1 MAGPFSI
8 SRRFDRHLDTASK
21 RLAAALI
28 VSLLFHGV
36 AYVGWRVEPALS
48 ALIHRVVA
56 RVFPKKFS
64 ELQPAAKKT
73 EPPVLREVPMVFVEV
88 DPARATAEPP
98 KDTKN
103 YSTHNSIAAN
113 EAPKELNVPK
123 IDGAQT
129 RVLRVEDVAKPKP
142 QPLQPAPPPPDT
154 KPVEK
159 DQTEPESKPKPAP
172 PIGDLA
178 MTKTDPNKLK
188 PDDGA
193 AEKLTPKPREKPR
206 TLAEARQR
214 NPELAGQRSQQEGG
228 VIKRSHIALD
238 AKGSPFGN
246 YDSTFISIVQERW
259 YQALAENRFMLDRHG
274 KVAVTFRLHFD
285 GRITAL
291 VSEEN
296 TVGDVLGLLCEKAI
310 LDPAPFPKWPSDMR
324 KMVGSDVREVRF
336 TFYYD

>member
-1 MAGPFSI
+1 M
-8 SRRFDRHLDTASK
+8 
-21 RLAAALI
+21 
-28 VSLLFHGV
+28 
-36 AYVGWRVEPALS
+36 GWRVEPALS

-88 DPARATAEPP
+88 DPARATTEPP

-113 EAPKELNVPK
+113 ETPKELNVPK

-129 RVLRVEDVAKPKP
+129 RVLRVKDVAKPKP
-142 QPLQPAPPPPDT
+142 QPLQPAPPPEP

-159 DQTEPESKPKPAP
+159 EQSEPEAKPKPAP

-178 MTKTDPNKLK
+178 MTKSDPNKLK

-193 AEKLTPKPREKPR
+193 AEKRVEAPRKKPTK
-206 TLAEARQR
+206 LNQI
-214 NPELAGQRSQQEGG
+214 PEWVAQQAGQRSKQEGG
-228 VIKRSHIALD
+228 VIKRSPIAFD
-238 AKGSPFGN
+238 AKGSPFGD
-246 YDSTFISIVQERW
+246 YDRTFISIVQQCW
-259 YQALAENRFMLDRHG
+259 YQALDNNKFMLDRHG
-274 KVAVTFRLHFD
+274 KVSVTFRLHYN
-285 GRITAL
+285 GEITAL
-291 VSEEN
+291 VTEEN

-310 LDPAPFPKWPSDMR
+310 LDPKPFPKWPSDMR

>member
-1 MAGPFSI
+1 M
-8 SRRFDRHLDTASK
+8 L
-21 RLAAALI
+21 
-28 VSLLFHGV
+28 HGL
-36 AYVGWRVEPALS
+36 AYVGWRIEPAFS
-48 ALIHRVVA
+48 ALVKRIAERVL
-56 RVFPKKFS
+56 PKHFT
-64 ELQPAAKKT
+64 ELQPTPPKKT
-73 EPPVLREVPMVFVEV
+73 EPPALREVPMVFVEV
-88 DPARATAEPP
+88 DPARASAEPP
-98 KDTKN
+98 KETKN

-113 EAPKELNVPK
+113 EQPKQLDVPK
-123 IDGAQT
+123 IDGSQT
-129 RVLRVEDVAKPKP
+129 RVLRVEDVSKPKP
-142 QPLQPAPPPPDT
+142 QPLQPAPPPEPKPAPPD
-154 KPVEK
+154 KE
-159 DQTEPESKPKPAP
+159 QSEPEAKPKPAP

-178 MTKTDPNKLK
+178 MTKTEPTNIVKSTE
-188 PDDGA
+188 GA
-193 AEKLTPKPREKPR
+193 AEKLAPKPLGKPR

-214 NPELAGQRSQQEGG
+214 NPELAGQRSRQEGG
-228 VIKRSHIALD
+228 VITRAHISLD

-246 YDSTFISIVQERW
+246 YDSTFIGIVQERW

-324 KMVGSDVREVRF
+324 KLVGSDVREVRF